1 MKSYLKKIIDSKNYI
16 TLKQAAEIS
25 GYSPD
30 YIGQL
35 IRQGKIAGK
44 QVYCNIA
51 WVTTEEEIKKYLE
64 TKAKGKNPNVFRGHY
79 LQIKHNLSDWLFSF
93 SPTLIVKSIFYSFL
107 VLSFIIFGLL
117 FLINFPDKQSGKIF
131 NPEITRFIEYD
142 RNKNKVIET
151 TELPYLP

>member
-1 MKSYLKKIIDSKNYI
+1 MKTYLKKITDSKNYI

-51 WVTTEEEIKKYLE
+51 WLTTEEEIKKYLE
-64 TKAKGKNPNVFRGHY
+64 AKAKGKNPNVFRGHY
-79 LQIKHNLSDWLFSF
+79 LQIKHNLSDWVFSF
-93 SPTLIVKSIFYSFL
+93 SPMLLVKSFTYSFL
-107 VLSFIIFGLL
+107 ILIFITFGIL
-117 FLINFPDKQSGKIF
+117 FLSNPASNTKTQLTK
-131 NPEITRFIEYD
+131 PEISRVVEYD
-142 RNKNKVIET
+142 KDTNKVIKT
-151 TELPYLP
+151 TEMPYIP